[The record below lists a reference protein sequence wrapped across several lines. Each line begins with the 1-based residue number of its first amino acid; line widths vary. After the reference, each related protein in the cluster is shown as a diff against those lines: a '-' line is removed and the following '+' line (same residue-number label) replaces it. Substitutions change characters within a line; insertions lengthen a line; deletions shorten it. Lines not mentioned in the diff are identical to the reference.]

1 MNMST
6 QEPEPGLDRQ
16 IALLRVDG
24 DVELLKEIAIIFLE
38 DYPKVLAEIRAAIAD
53 GDAKQLEASAH
64 TLKGSVANF
73 GAAAVVASAL
83 RLELMGRAALLERS
97 SEVLRALE
105 AGLCA
110 LHAELEAL

>member
-1 MNMST
+1 M
-6 QEPEPGLDRQ
+6 G
-16 IALLRVDG
+16 G

-38 DYPKVLAEIRAAIAD
+38 DYPKVLAEIRDAIAD
-53 GDAKQLEASAH
+53 GDAKQLESSAH

-83 RLELMGRAALLERS
+83 QLEQMGRAAQLEQS

-110 LHAELEAL
+110 LRAELEAL